1 MVEREMVS
9 MTEKCTRGS
18 RSLSRKSIW

>member
-9 MTEKCTRGS
+9 MTDRCTRRS